1 MPNLIRPVDNRVSQ
15 VFGARPS
22 YYSQF
27 GLLGH
32 EGIDYASPVGTPTKA
47 AASGVV
53 HFVGSHKNYGTYI
66 KIAHADGT
74 TTAYAHLSS
83 VNVKSGQQVPQ
94 GYIIGRTGNTG
105 NVQGAHL
112 HFMLLTSNTRNGYG
126 GAINPE
132 PYFKPIA
139 ILRREGQEQDMA
151 SDRLITNIARGLL
164 FREPE
169 NSIASTLKPMT
180 SDDALQ
186 YVINSKERDGVN
198 KRWNSIKA
206 LEAENAALKKQL
218 AEAPKGYV
226 EIKETLYRKG

>member
-1 MPNLIRPVDNRVSQ
+1 MDLNAFKKWAIDQGSVAKFTDAKYKGQCVSLISQYLGRVYGIKAGAWGNAKDWATNAEVAKLFTKVGSPQAGDIGVSGATRTNPYGHIWIYLTPTQILEQNGRVPLRVS
-15 VFGARPS
+15 
-22 YYSQF
+22 
-27 GLLGH
+27 
-32 EGIDYASPVGTPTKA
+32 I
-47 AASGVV
+47 GVP
-53 HFVGSHKNYGTYI
+53 I
-66 KIAHADGT
+66 
-74 TTAYAHLSS
+74 
-83 VNVKSGQQVPQ
+83 
-94 GYIIGRTGNTG
+94 
-105 NVQGAHL
+105 
-112 HFMLLTSNTRNGYG
+112 
-126 GAINPE
+126 
-132 PYFKPIA
+132 FKPIA
-139 ILRREGQEQDMA
+139 ILRRKGQEQDMA

-198 KRWNSIKA
+198 KRWSSIKA

>member
-1 MPNLIRPVDNRVSQ
+1 MPNLIHPVDNRVSQ

-139 ILRREGQEQDMA
+139 ILRRKGQEQDMA

-226 EIKETLYRKG
+226 EIKEKLYRKG

>member
-1 MPNLIRPVDNRVSQ
+1 MDLNAFKKWAIDQGSVAKFTDAKYKGQCVSLISQYLGRVYGIKAGAWGNAKDWATNAEVAKLFTKVGSPQAGDIGVSGATRTNPYGHIWIYLTPTQILEQNGRVPLRVS
-15 VFGARPS
+15 
-22 YYSQF
+22 
-27 GLLGH
+27 
-32 EGIDYASPVGTPTKA
+32 I
-47 AASGVV
+47 GVP
-53 HFVGSHKNYGTYI
+53 I
-66 KIAHADGT
+66 
-74 TTAYAHLSS
+74 
-83 VNVKSGQQVPQ
+83 
-94 GYIIGRTGNTG
+94 
-105 NVQGAHL
+105 
-112 HFMLLTSNTRNGYG
+112 
-126 GAINPE
+126 
-132 PYFKPIA
+132 FKPIA
-139 ILRREGQEQDMA
+139 ILRRKGQEQDMA

-226 EIKETLYRKG
+226 EIKEKLYRKG

>member
-1 MPNLIRPVDNRVSQ
+1 MDLNAFKKWAIDQGSVAKFTDAKYKGQCVSLISQYLGRVYGIKAGAWGNAKDWATNAEVAKLFTKVGSPQAGDIGVSGATRTNPYGHIWIYLTPTQILEQNGRVPLRVS
-15 VFGARPS
+15 
-22 YYSQF
+22 
-27 GLLGH
+27 
-32 EGIDYASPVGTPTKA
+32 I
-47 AASGVV
+47 GVP
-53 HFVGSHKNYGTYI
+53 I
-66 KIAHADGT
+66 
-74 TTAYAHLSS
+74 
-83 VNVKSGQQVPQ
+83 
-94 GYIIGRTGNTG
+94 
-105 NVQGAHL
+105 
-112 HFMLLTSNTRNGYG
+112 
-126 GAINPE
+126 
-132 PYFKPIA
+132 FKPIA
-139 ILRREGQEQDMA
+139 ILRRKVQEQDMA

-226 EIKETLYRKG
+226 EIKEKLYRKG

>member
-1 MPNLIRPVDNRVSQ
+1 MDLNAFKKWAIDQGSVAKFTDAKYKGQCVSLISQYLGTVYGIKAGAWGNAKDWATNAEVAKLFTKVGSPQAGDIGVSGATRTNPYGHIWIYLTPTQILEQNGRVPLRVS
-15 VFGARPS
+15 
-22 YYSQF
+22 
-27 GLLGH
+27 
-32 EGIDYASPVGTPTKA
+32 I
-47 AASGVV
+47 GVP
-53 HFVGSHKNYGTYI
+53 I
-66 KIAHADGT
+66 
-74 TTAYAHLSS
+74 
-83 VNVKSGQQVPQ
+83 
-94 GYIIGRTGNTG
+94 
-105 NVQGAHL
+105 
-112 HFMLLTSNTRNGYG
+112 
-126 GAINPE
+126 
-132 PYFKPIA
+132 FKPIA
-139 ILRREGQEQDMA
+139 ILRRKVQEQDMA

-226 EIKETLYRKG
+226 EIKEKLYRKG